1 MAEFEPHSRNEALLN
16 AIANGQESTIVPQT
30 RNEFLLSEISK
41 KRVPEFTPVT
51 RNEILLMDVAR
62 TVAEGGGGNPNRVQ
76 TVTGTLA
83 QPFGDYNLYASLLEA
98 VTNGNASAQLEFV
111 FNDVP
116 QRLPIVPNVGDAGLV
131 GSMASIDEAV
141 YTAADVF
148 WRTAGQGSEYRLV
161 FARMVGTA
169 TGNQIVDISS
179 MAPGISSTLTII
191 WHPLPEA

>member
-1 MAEFEPHSRNEALLN
+1 MPEFEPHTRNEALLN
-16 AIANGQESTIVPQT
+16 AIANGQESTIVPQS

-41 KRVPEFTPVT
+41 KQVPEFTPHT
-51 RNEILLMDVAR
+51 RNEALLMEVAR

-83 QPFGDYNLYASLLEA
+83 QPFGDYDLYESLLDA
-98 VTNGNASAQLEFV
+98 ITNGNASAQLEFV

-116 QRLPIVPNVGDAGLV
+116 QKLPIVPNVGTSGLT
-131 GSMASIDEAV
+131 GSATQIYEQAYGASRVLWTPDQDGYGIA
-141 YTAADVF
+141 
-148 WRTAGQGSEYRLV
+148 
-161 FARMVGTA
+161 FAYMVGTE

-191 WHPLPEA
+191 WHPLPDG

>member
-1 MAEFEPHSRNEALLN
+1 MLDFEPKSRNEALLN

-41 KRVPEFTPVT
+41 KRVPEFTPHT
-51 RNEILLMDVAR
+51 RNEVLLMEVAR

-83 QPFGDYNLYASLLEA
+83 QPFGDYDLYESLLDA
-98 VTNGNASAQLEFV
+98 ITNGNASAQLDFV
-111 FNDVP
+111 FNDLP
-116 QRLPIVPNVGDAGLV
+116 QKLPLVPNVGSPGLIGSSAQISAAAYAAARVLWAG
-131 GSMASIDEAV
+131 SD
-141 YTAADVF
+141 
-148 WRTAGQGSEYRLV
+148 QGVYRLV
-161 FARMVGTA
+161 FASMVGTA
-169 TGNQIVDISS
+169 TGGQIVDISA